1 MTTYKSDMMNIQRNR
16 NLFSN
21 CDRLEDTVE

>member
-1 MTTYKSDMMNIQRNR
+1 MTTYKSDMMNNIVRNR

-21 CDRLEDTVE
+21 CDRL